1 MLSIISDVFY
11 LVKQR
16 FVVLII
22 ALFFA
27 IVLFNTTFLNLGTYL
42 PLVIIFLGFVCFSF
56 TKKTYVN
63 KKNVYFIAFA
73 ILLFFSTFI
82 SGGDLYRECLK
93 ILLTVCFIYKAS
105 KVKLTEYPSHLP
117 HSFISKRL

>member
-42 PLVIIFLGFVCFSF
+42 PLVIIFL
-56 TKKTYVN
+56 
-63 KKNVYFIAFA
+63 
-73 ILLFFSTFI
+73 
-82 SGGDLYRECLK
+82 
-93 ILLTVCFIYKAS
+93 
-105 KVKLTEYPSHLP
+105 
-117 HSFISKRL
+117 